1 MDLCFTWRVCRLG
14 FTIDICG
21 YGNWAAMS
29 QETCEGRGIGSGRI
43 IEGKIGR
50 CLSARALW
58 VQLLVEAVQNI
69 SVATSYI
76 ILSKAFS
83 LFSQQSSQRSHKNA

>member
-1 MDLCFTWRVCRLG
+1 MDLCFIWRVFCLG

-43 IEGKIGR
+43 IEGKIGGY
-50 CLSARALW
+50 LSARALW
-58 VQLLVEAVQNI
+58 VQLLVEAVWMFQNKF
-69 SVATSYI
+69 SY
-76 ILSKAFS
+76 
-83 LFSQQSSQRSHKNA
+83 R